1 MNEEIQD
8 LIIRMERKNMLVSS
22 LENFKFDIL
31 SLAPSNESIIRLKSI
46 EDMVYGDVSLENL
59 NVSLEALEGE
69 QQNLLTR
76 LSKSLTNVAGELG
89 DMIKNTLDVFKD
101 YDLSSI
107 NYLVELENK
116 LKNNKV
122 ELLNNDIIDSS
133 LNKKLAIY
141 FSMYK
146 EFNANDFSQFID
158 IPNELFLKQ
167 DLIDSFVR
175 YANEYLIEERSTNVP
190 NLKNTIDIVDNIH
203 INYIREWLH
212 KDTKIALINR
222 LTGPTV
228 NVMTLSVDRNNE
240 ATFRNDHF
248 RIESSYYDDKVIRV
262 DKNDMLELISACK
275 DSSKHF
281 MENMLMI
288 KRLNYDALTTKI
300 ESDAKNILNKNASKV
315 DTIKRVYRNVNVIC
329 NVIRSLQLIDIYMMQ
344 SNIELYKVVE
354 KICKLSLR
362 DFKHD
367 IIDKVKTL

>member
-8 LIIRMERKNMLVSS
+8 LIIRMERKNMMVSS

-122 ELLNNDIIDSS
+122 ELLNNDIIDNS

-315 DTIKRVYRNVNVIC
+315 DTVKRVYRNVNVIC